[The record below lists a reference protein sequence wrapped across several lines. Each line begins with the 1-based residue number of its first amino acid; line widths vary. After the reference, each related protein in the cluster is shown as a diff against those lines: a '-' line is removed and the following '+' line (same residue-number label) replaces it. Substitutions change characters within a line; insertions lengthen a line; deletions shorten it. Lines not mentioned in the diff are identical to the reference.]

1 MAALVKYVD
10 SDNTKDPDSDE
21 DKLEKGKKNAG
32 IKGHH
37 NQTNHGNNGKRKEDN

>member
-21 DKLEKGKKNAG
+21 EKPEKGLSLCTAVLLSLL
-32 IKGHH
+32 
-37 NQTNHGNNGKRKEDN
+37 RFVLL